1 MNAPAHTPD
10 AHGPSHPLRRRVLA
24 AGVAA
29 ALLAPLAACGRKT
42 PRAQAVA
49 PGATVLALGDSLTSG
64 VGASPDTA
72 YPAVLQRL
80 TGWKVI
86 NGGVS
91 GDTSAQAL
99 VRLPALLQTHSPA
112 LVIVS
117 IGGNDF
123 LRRNSASVT
132 RTQVRQICEQ
142 ARASGA
148 QVLLVA
154 VPELSLMAAAGRLS
168 DHAMYEEIAS
178 ALKIPLHRKGW
189 SDVLANAQLRAD
201 SVHANAAGYAQF
213 VDGLVGTLQTTGLL
227 AKG

>member
-1 MNAPAHTPD
+1 MNTPSD
-10 AHGPSHPLRRRVLA
+10 TRLPHSSRRRLLA
-24 AGVAA
+24 AG
-29 ALLAPLAACGRKT
+29 LLAPLAVMGLAACGRKT
-42 PRAQAVA
+42 ARAQAVA

-64 VGASPDTA
+64 VGAAPDTA

-80 TGWKVI
+80 TGWKVV
-86 NGGVS
+86 NSGVS

-99 VRLPALLQTHSPA
+99 ARLPGLLQTHSPA

-123 LRRNSASVT
+123 LRREAASVT

-168 DHAMYEEIAS
+168 DHALYTDIATE
-178 ALKIPLHRKGW
+178 LKIPLHSKGW
-189 SDVLANAQLRAD
+189 SGVLANEQLRAD
-201 SVHANAAGYAQF
+201 QVHANAAGYEQFAQ
-213 VDGLVGTLQTTGLL
+213 GLVATLKDTGLL
-227 AKG
+227 AA